1 MSLWSI
7 GREPI
12 ERSEPGMA
20 ILSDHKANQICAIS
34 RHQRDER
41 SGCPFLSPLSFGQAK
56 ERGKKMLLLFHDSG
70 VQVCLTSEDA
80 TRSSDSKYSSLLL
93 VNAILTMN
101 TSLPLSWAGEKLFHV
116 IDNN

>member
-20 ILSDHKANQICAIS
+20 ILSDHKANQICAVS

-56 ERGKKMLLLFHDSG
+56 ERGKKILLLFHGSCEQAGRSG
-70 VQVCLTSEDA
+70 ENA
-80 TRSSDSKYSSLLL
+80 SLL
-93 VNAILTMN
+93 
-101 TSLPLSWAGEKLFHV
+101 
-116 IDNN
+116 